1 MGNVKRK
8 SVFSICFLLII
19 LVIPLIFLVGCNFTS
34 SKISYQK
41 TICTKDEAISK
52 AKSLLQVNDLYFF
65 DCDFSNIDSF
75 KITDISYNLCV
86 SGYYEEGNNE
96 HIDLNQQADIKIVSN
111 YRIESNGTCFGFS
124 VIASTVIPKMD
135 HYVNNEFV
143 YTNPNI
149 IYDSTTYTDIIT
161 LHNNGQ
167 TVYQGNNN
175 ALEISVPNNFY
186 PINTLNNAVSVE
198 TNFIKIEG
206 DINSSEPIK
215 VIDTPV
221 SILTHYKNYNDKNAE
236 NDNPTIQILID
247 YFNENAIYTKF

>member
-1 MGNVKRK
+1 MVNIKRK
-8 SVFSICFLLII
+8 SIISFCFLLII
-19 LVIPLIFLVGCNFTS
+19 LAISLIFLVGCNSTLS
-34 SKISYQK
+34 RISYQK
-41 TICTKDEAISK
+41 TICSKEEAISK

-65 DCDFSNIDSF
+65 DCDFSNIDAF
-75 KITDISYNLCV
+75 TITDISYNLCV
-86 SGYYEEGNNE
+86 SGYYEKNSNE
-96 HIDLNQQADIKIVSN
+96 HIDLNKQADIKIVSN

-124 VIASTVIPKMD
+124 VIASTLIPRMD
-135 HYVNNEFV
+135 HYINNEFV

-149 IYDSTTYTDIIT
+149 VYDSTTYTNIKS

-175 ALEISVPNNFY
+175 TLEISVPYSFY
-186 PINTLNNAVSVE
+186 PINTLSNAVSVE

-206 DINSSEPIK
+206 DINSSGSIK

-236 NDNPTIQILID
+236 NENPTIQILIE
-247 YFNENAIYTKF
+247 YFTENAIYTKF